1 MCRGGAKAIDT
12 DFKEECMA
20 LRIEGHDD
28 DAPDPKATSAAAA
41 SPAKRSS
48 GSPAKRGRSPAK
60 AKRQVVGDEDDDQD
74 DAAQVKNFVLEVE
87 HLVKLGCDRGK
98 ATAALEKY
106 NDVEKALDACL
117 AEVKTFVLFLDKH
130 CLVLR
135 KTLSLTVVADF
146 VCLQATSAAA
156 QAQEDDAPW
165 GTQETQPEGG
175 DGDGEAASEADD
187 DDDDEANEDKEEDD
201 EDDEVLDKP
210 FQKCRRARC
219 QNCTKCRQILSTKVA
234 DKVCLL

>member
-41 SPAKRSS
+41 SPAKCSS

-60 AKRQVVGDEDDDQD
+60 GKRQVVGDEDDDQD
-74 DAAQVKNFVLEVE
+74 DAAQVKKFVSEVE

-98 ATAALEKY
+98 ATAALVKY

-117 AEVKTFVLFLDKH
+117 DQVTEEKSPRA
-130 CLVLR
+130 
-135 KTLSLTVVADF
+135 TVTEGKSKGSHEKASPGRASRSPANRASPRRAKADASPARRSSPR
-146 VCLQATSAAA
+146 QPAAPPASRPSPA
-156 QAQEDDAPW
+156 QKRLNM
-165 GTQETQPEGG
+165 
-175 DGDGEAASEADD
+175 EAANAH
-187 DDDDEANEDKEEDD
+187 
-201 EDDEVLDKP
+201 VIKP
-210 FQKCRRARC
+210 NASR
-219 QNCTKCRQILSTKVA
+219 
-234 DKVCLL
+234 